1 MAGCVEYYDDA
12 VNHVNCDDDPVG
24 DGDDNFDGDEDD
36 RLWPDASLD
45 MIMMVMTMNINN
57 QLYVLRSHK
66 CHNDPAS
73 TQEDESKHDGV
84 WGVDRSHVG
93 RMVSRSSS
101 EDDNVFGI
109 KCFRYPLHRY
119 GHLEV
124 VQQLVAAPGINMD
137 QLNQVDLCQRRG

>member
-1 MAGCVEYYDDA
+1 
-12 VNHVNCDDDPVG
+12 
-24 DGDDNFDGDEDD
+24 
-36 RLWPDASLD
+36 
-45 MIMMVMTMNINN
+45 MIMMAMTMNINN

-66 CHNDPAS
+66 CHSDPAS
-73 TQEDESKHDGV
+73 TQEDESKQDCV

-109 KCFRYPLHRY
+109 KCFRYVWEVLKIYIFAIECLKFTYLGSSASDMHRY

-137 QLNQVDLCQRRG
+137 QLNQVEIQRGG